1 MGGGATLFAF
11 IPLIVQIITTP
22 CGIRKYKVTG
32 SAVNTITKM
41 AFWSS
46 IQDVNGNREGYLF
59 GKWFYS
65 YYEKHVG
72 RDRTDEIFI
81 IAHKSI
87 TKKLVTTIGSSS
99 SRTGGQTLHGR
110 NNFLKDTDSDSEEE
124 EEEEKK
130 NIMMYMREGGF
141 WRLEYKPLKYIP
153 RVRKPLSHQKTIID
167 QLLTDYD
174 ERGSST
180 ALIYGRP
187 GTGKSMVGELIA
199 QSLLRR
205 DTVKSVSY
213 VDTFNP
219 STPNDTFYNLYQ
231 CIEPTNKQPLIVVLE
246 EIDILL
252 EKIHRGET
260 KPHREYSTLI
270 TDKSSWNQFFDRFD
284 RGLYPHVILLMTT
297 NRPISWFEQL
307 DNSYMRQGRCNLQI
321 CADSAADSVAIT
333 IRGDSNEERQQSWH
347 SAAGLG
353 PSEEL
358 LTF

>member
-1 MGGGATLFAF
+1 MIDTSSLVFLFGFMGGGATLFAF
-11 IPLIVQIITTP
+11 IPLIVQLLTTP

-32 SAVNTITKM
+32 TAVNTITKM

-46 IQDVNGNREGYLF
+46 IQDVHGNREGYLF

-72 RDRTDEIFI
+72 RDRADEVII

-87 TKKLVTTIGSSS
+87 VKKLVTTIGSASGS
-99 SRTGGQTLHGR
+99 GR
-110 NNFLKDTDSDSEEE
+110 NNFLKGSESDSEDED
-124 EEEEKK
+124 EEKK

-153 RVRKPLSHQKTIID
+153 RVRKPLPHQKIIID
-167 QLLTDYD
+167 QLLADYD

-180 ALIYGRP
+180 ALIYGQP
-187 GTGKSMVGELIA
+187 GTGKSMVGELVA
-199 QSLLRR
+199 QTLLRR
-205 DTVKSVSY
+205 DTVTSVSY

-219 STPNDTFYNLYQ
+219 ATPNDTFYNMYQ
-231 CIEPTNKQPLIVVLE
+231 CIEPTQKQPLIVVLE

-252 EKIHRGET
+252 TKIHSGET

-284 RGLYPHVILLMTT
+284 RGLYPHTILLMTT
-297 NRPISWFEQL
+297 NRPITWFQQL
-307 DNSYMRQGRCNLQI
+307 DASYMRQGRCNLQI
-321 CADSAADSVAIT
+321 CADSATDSVAIT
-333 IRGDSNEERQQSWH
+333 VRDAED
-347 SAAGLG
+347 
-353 PSEEL
+353 EL
-358 LTF
+358 LSF

>member
-1 MGGGATLFAF
+1 MIDTSSLVFLFGFMGGGATLFAF
-11 IPLIVQIITTP
+11 IPLIVQLLTTP

-32 SAVNTITKM
+32 TAVNTITKM

-46 IQDVNGNREGYLF
+46 IQDVHGNREGYLF

-72 RDRTDEIFI
+72 RDRADEVII

-87 TKKLVTTIGSSS
+87 VKKLVTTIG
-99 SRTGGQTLHGR
+99 R
-110 NNFLKDTDSDSEEE
+110 NNFLKGSESDSEE

-153 RVRKPLSHQKTIID
+153 RVRKPLPHQKIIID
-167 QLLTDYD
+167 QLLADYD

-180 ALIYGRP
+180 ALIYGQP
-187 GTGKSMVGELIA
+187 GTGKSMVGELVA
-199 QSLLRR
+199 QTLLRR
-205 DTVKSVSY
+205 DSVKSVSY

-219 STPNDTFYNLYQ
+219 ATPNDTFYNMYQ
-231 CIEPTNKQPLIVVLE
+231 CIEPTQKQPLIVVLE

-252 EKIHRGET
+252 TKIHCGEA

-297 NRPISWFEQL
+297 NRPITWFQQL
-307 DNSYMRQGRCNLQI
+307 DASYMRQGRCNLQI
-321 CADSAADSVAIT
+321 CADSASDSVAIT
-333 IRGDSNEERQQSWH
+333 VREAED
-347 SAAGLG
+347 
-353 PSEEL
+353 EL
-358 LTF
+358 FSF

>member
-1 MGGGATLFAF
+1 MERYALIYFSLKNTMFDTSSLVFLFGFMGGGATIFAL
-11 IPLIVQIITTP
+11 IPLITQLITYP

-41 AFWSS
+41 ASWSS
-46 IQDVNGNREGYLF
+46 IEDVNGNREGYLF

-72 RDRTDEIFI
+72 RERADEIFI

-87 TKKLVTTIGSSS
+87 VKKLITTV
-99 SRTGGQTLHGR
+99 GR
-110 NNFLKDTDSDSEEE
+110 NNFLKDSDSEEE
-124 EEEEKK
+124 ENDDEEKK

-153 RVRKPLSHQKTIID
+153 RVRKPLPHQKIIID
-167 QLLTDYD
+167 QLLADYD

-180 ALIYGRP
+180 ALIYGQP
-187 GTGKSMVGELIA
+187 GTGKSMVGELVA
-199 QSLLRR
+199 QTLLRR
-205 DTVKSVSY
+205 DNVKSVSY

-219 STPNDTFYNLYQ
+219 ATPNDTFYNMYQ

-252 EKIHRGET
+252 EKIHCGET

-270 TDKSSWNQFFDRFD
+270 TDKSTWNQFFDRFD
-284 RGLYPHVILLMTT
+284 RGLYPNVILLMTT
-297 NRPISWFEQL
+297 NRPITWFQQL
-307 DNSYMRQGRCNLQI
+307 DASYMRQGRCNLQI
-321 CADSAADSVAIT
+321 CADTLTIQDSVSIT
-333 IRGDSNEERQQSWH
+333 IRDD
-347 SAAGLG
+347 
-353 PSEEL
+353 EL
-358 LTF
+358 ITF

>member
-1 MGGGATLFAF
+1 MLDTSSLVFLFGFMGGGATLFAF

-32 SAVNTITKM
+32 TAVNTITKM
-41 AFWSS
+41 AVWSS

-72 RDRTDEIFI
+72 RDRADEVII

-87 TKKLVTTIGSSS
+87 TKKLVTTIGSAS
-99 SRTGGQTLHGR
+99 TLRGR
-110 NNFLKDTDSDSEEE
+110 NNFLKGNDSESE

-153 RVRKPLSHQKTIID
+153 RVRKPLPHQKTIID
-167 QLLTDYD
+167 QILAHYD
-174 ERGSST
+174 EHSSST
-180 ALIYGRP
+180 ALIYGLP
-187 GTGKSMVGELIA
+187 GTGKSMVGELVA
-199 QSLLRR
+199 QTLLRR
-205 DTVKSVSY
+205 DTIKSVSY

-219 STPNDTFYNLYQ
+219 ATPNDTFYNMYQ
-231 CIEPTNKQPLIVVLE
+231 CIEPTHKQPLIVVLE

-252 EKIHRGET
+252 TKIHCGEA
-260 KPHREYSTLI
+260 KPHREYATAI

-284 RGLYPHVILLMTT
+284 RGLYPNVILLMTT
-297 NRPISWFEQL
+297 NRPMPWFQQL
-307 DNSYMRQGRCNLQI
+307 DASYMRQGRCDLQI
-321 CADSAADSVAIT
+321 CANVVVDSVAIT
-333 IRGDSNEERQQSWH
+333 VREVED
-347 SAAGLG
+347 
-353 PSEEL
+353 EL
-358 LTF
+358 LSF